1 MALVTG
7 TKLGPYEIQSPLGVG
22 GMGEVYRARD
32 TQLERTVAVKVLP
45 ANLSSDPSLR
55 QRLEREAKAVSK
67 LSHPHI
73 CTLHDIGHQDGVDF
87 LVMELVEGETLEQRL
102 IKGPLL
108 PEQTLRFAAQIAD
121 ALAKA
126 HKMGITHRDLK
137 PANIMLTKA
146 GAKLMDF
153 GLAKESGPAPLTD
166 VLGEMTAEQAKLTVE
181 GTIVGTFQYM
191 APEQLEGKEADART
205 DIFALGEVIY
215 EMATGKPAFA
225 AKSRAS
231 LIAAILASE
240 PQPMT
245 ALHAMT
251 PPALERVVKKCL
263 AKDPDERWQSASDLA
278 SELRWIAE
286 SGSQAGVPTGALA
299 ERKTSER
306 AAWLLAALL
315 LVLMIAGGAV
325 WWLGAQQSPRATYFN
340 IPVAL
345 PANNVA
351 LSPDGRTLA
360 MVAYWDQTNKYMLWT
375 HPLGGRGAT
384 AVPGTE
390 DASHPFWSP
399 DSRSIA
405 FFSQGKLKKVDLS
418 SGGSAQVLCD
428 APHGRGGAWNREGTI
443 LFSPDF
449 FTGLFRLSSGGGT
462 PVEVTKPDAA
472 RLESSHRWPLFL
484 PDGQHFLYLAGNF
497 SGHFEANQIFLGSL
511 DSGEKR
517 PIVSAS
523 SNAAYAD
530 PGYLL
535 YMRDN
540 VLVAQR
546 FDSRKYV
553 LSGEPRTISD
563 EVQYFPQT
571 DLALFGV
578 AGKEAL
584 VTQTGRGADK
594 SQLTWFN
601 RNGGTTGAIGTPGA
615 FANPCI
621 SQDGRRLAF
630 EQTDRDGR
638 HIDIW
643 IHELATNGTTRFTFG
658 PGLNEIPVWS
668 PDGKRIVYGSSRKL
682 NFSMYQKNP
691 DGSGSEH
698 EIADL
703 GGQAEG
709 VWDWSRDD
717 RYVLARKDNE
727 LGYLALPDFQAKP
740 YLQPKWIVRNAQ
752 FSPDT
757 KWVAYSSNETGNWE
771 VYVSPFPSGTSKWQV
786 SRGGGE
792 PRWRRDGK
800 ELFYLSAEGKMM
812 AVPVRLGTSFEA
824 GSPLVLFQTHLRQP
838 ISAQDVFSYDVT
850 GDGQRFLVNTKVDE
864 PNAAPLSIILNWASE
879 MEK

>member
-1 MALVTG
+1 M
-7 TKLGPYEIQSPLGVG
+7 
-22 GMGEVYRARD
+22 
-32 TQLERTVAVKVLP
+32 
-45 ANLSSDPSLR
+45 
-55 QRLEREAKAVSK
+55 
-67 LSHPHI
+67 
-73 CTLHDIGHQDGVDF
+73 
-87 LVMELVEGETLEQRL
+87 
-102 IKGPLL
+102 
-108 PEQTLRFAAQIAD
+108 
-121 ALAKA
+121 
-126 HKMGITHRDLK
+126 
-137 PANIMLTKA
+137 
-146 GAKLMDF
+146 
-153 GLAKESGPAPLTD
+153 
-166 VLGEMTAEQAKLTVE
+166 
-181 GTIVGTFQYM
+181 
-191 APEQLEGKEADART
+191 
-205 DIFALGEVIY
+205 
-215 EMATGKPAFA
+215 
-225 AKSRAS
+225 
-231 LIAAILASE
+231 
-240 PQPMT
+240 
-245 ALHAMT
+245 
-251 PPALERVVKKCL
+251 
-263 AKDPDERWQSASDLA
+263 
-278 SELRWIAE
+278 
-286 SGSQAGVPTGALA
+286 
-299 ERKTSER
+299 
-306 AAWLLAALL
+306 
-315 LVLMIAGGAV
+315 
-325 WWLGAQQSPRATYFN
+325 
-340 IPVAL
+340 
-345 PANNVA
+345 
-351 LSPDGRTLA
+351 
-360 MVAYWDQTNKYMLWT
+360 
-375 HPLGGRGAT
+375 
-384 AVPGTE
+384 
-390 DASHPFWSP
+390 
-399 DSRSIA
+399 
-405 FFSQGKLKKVDLS
+405 
-418 SGGSAQVLCD
+418 LCD

-497 SGHFEANQIFLGSL
+497 SGHFKANQIFLGSL

-546 FDSRKYV
+546 FDSRTYV
-553 LSGEPRTISD
+553 LTGEPRTISD

-578 AGKEAL
+578 AGKQAL
-584 VTQTGRGADK
+584 VTQTGRAADK
-594 SQLTWFN
+594 SQLTWFD

-668 PDGKRIVYGSSRKL
+668 PDGKRIVYGSSRKI
-682 NFSMYQKNP
+682 NFSMYQKNAN
-691 DGSGSEH
+691 GSGSEH

-727 LGYLALPDFQAKP
+727 LWYLALPDFQPKP

-850 GDGQRFLVNTKVDE
+850 GDGQKFLVNTKVDE
-864 PNAAPLSIILNWASE
+864 PNATPLSIILNWALE